1 MIKELFEDTSLA
13 SDAEPFSPKSTTSS
27 ESDSK
32 AEQLSKKVN
41 KELTSYSYDKEDDI
55 QYSIALDEI
64 NEKANKK
71 IDIDKST
78 VTDIFNTLHDNREEI
93 FIQNNIRFINMSFLK
108 NLIENI

>member
-1 MIKELFEDTSLA
+1 MFEDTSLA
-13 SDAEPFSPKSTTSS
+13 SDAEPFSPKSTTIS
-27 ESDSK
+27 ESESESESK
-32 AEQLSKKVN
+32 AEQLSKKVD

-71 IDIDKST
+71 INIDKST
-78 VTDIFNTLHDNREEI
+78 VYNILDTLDDDKEEI
-93 FIQNNIRFINMSFLK
+93 FTKNNVRFAHLSFLK

>member
-1 MIKELFEDTSLA
+1 MFEDTSLA

-32 AEQLSKKVN
+32 AVQLSKKVD

-71 IDIDKST
+71 INIDKST
-78 VTDIFNTLHDNREEI
+78 VTNIIDTLHDNKEEI
-93 FIQNNIRFINMSFLK
+93 FTKNNIRFAHLSFLK